1 MSLQTLFELNILQSF
16 FVVSFIFFLVRN
28 KIDFLLLF
36 FLSTTLYC
44 WQIIYGRIWVPPYS
58 FDASDESQIIVL
70 IILIILFSFT
80 IFNDLLLKGKKE
92 LQYDKNDEGDAVVFF
107 LVLTALSYISCL
119 VALINIGPNLLDISK
134 KSFVAQ
140 SGLPFFFF
148 IYYPAAMA
156 CLFFVTSQ
164 RYKYAFYSSIPIL
177 FYVFVGFRAAA
188 VVTFITGFFIFYYNQ
203 RIFNLKLYKPLLVVS
218 SVFAFFVI
226 YKFSYIGLKLGDLS
240 TIATIIEQDP
250 RFGSFLE
257 FFAYAAFS
265 AEFGQAASNLSLSSA
280 IDLSQEYSFKD
291 AFVGSIPMV
300 DFITGID
307 EEKSRF
313 STVIEGYANPG
324 FSYGLGSS
332 IWGEMYQAGGYGAV
346 AILAIFI
353 IFLILQFNLSFLRSK
368 NKFVLFTFFIG
379 FLSFYVHRNDFV
391 LITGHMKNI
400 VILTSIGLIFF
411 WSFKN
416 KVSLQPFIRN

>member
-1 MSLQTLFELNILQSF
+1 MISQTVFGINLLQSF
-16 FVVSFIFFLVRN
+16 FAVSLLYFLIRN

-36 FLSTTLYC
+36 FLSTSLYC
-44 WQIIYGRIWVPPYS
+44 WQIIYGKIWVPPYS
-58 FDASDESQIIVL
+58 FDASEESKGIVL
-70 IILIILFSFT
+70 IILIVLFAFT
-80 IFNDLLLKGKKE
+80 LLNDLLLKGKNE
-92 LQYDKNDEGDAVVFF
+92 VEYDSDNEGDAVLFF
-107 LVLTALSYISCL
+107 LFLTFLSYASCL
-119 VALINIGPNLLDISK
+119 IAVINIGPNLLDISK

-156 CLFFVTSQ
+156 CLFFITSK
-164 RYKYAFYSSIPIL
+164 RYKYAFYAALPL
-177 FYVFVGFRAAA
+177 VFYVFVGFRAAA
-188 VVTFITGFFIFYYNQ
+188 VITFITGFFIFYYNQ
-203 RIFNLKLYKPLLVVS
+203 KIFNLRLYKPLLLVT

-226 YKFSYIGLKLGDLS
+226 YKFSYIGLKLGDIS
-240 TIATIIEQDP
+240 TIAIMIDQDP

-280 IDLSQEYSFKD
+280 IDLSKAYSFKD
-291 AFVGSIPMV
+291 ALLGSIPMV

-332 IWGEMYQAGGYGAV
+332 IWGEMFQAGGYGAV

-353 IFLILQFNLSFLRSK
+353 IFFILQFNLSFLRSK
-368 NKFVLFTFFIG
+368 NRFVLFTFFIG

-391 LITGHMKNI
+391 LITGHMKI
-400 VILTSIGLIFF
+400 
-411 WSFKN
+411 
-416 KVSLQPFIRN
+416 